1 MPRRLILAAMGADRE
16 LSRERDMGLALL
28 MALQSAA
35 LAPPP
40 PALVS
45 DFDLA
50 TFRPPAGDRCVSQDP
65 SEIVV
70 CGRRRR
76 GGTYPYEEME
86 RKFATGPAVAE
97 TGIGG
102 GATARAFVESVEI
115 GSLRSNRLMIGI
127 KAPF

>member
-1 MPRRLILAAMGADRE
+1 
-16 LSRERDMGLALL
+16 MGLALL

-40 PALVS
+40 PPALVS

-50 TFRPPAGDRCVSQDP
+50 TFRPSGDAADGRGCVGRDP

-76 GGTYPYEEME
+76 GGAYPFAEME
-86 RKFATGPAVAE
+86 RKFAVGPIVAE
-97 TGIGG
+97 AGIGG
-102 GATARAFVESVEI
+102 GATGRAYVEGVEI
-115 GSLRSNRLMIGI
+115 GPGMRSNRLMVGI
-127 KAPF
+127 KLPF